1 MPAQITE
8 EDFLARV
15 RGFRE
20 SAFRLETRESYALDY
35 EEKEFRRFRA
45 GVPTAPTDI
54 EWWGP
59 WFGRVARFA
68 REGKTIGRVRVV
80 DEPPTDY
87 QRWML
92 WADRWH
98 AEAGEVIRYI
108 PRSKAVSIGLV
119 RGYDW
124 WLLDDRSVI
133 IMRFTEA
140 GEIDRKELIE
150 EPGSVARFQAW
161 RDLAIRNASPAAQV
175 AAA

>member
-1 MPAQITE
+1 MGQPIS
-8 EDFLARV
+8 EDEFLALV
-15 RGFRE
+15 RGFSE
-20 SAFRLETRESYALDY
+20 SAFRLETRESYALGY
-35 EEKEFRRFRA
+35 EETEFRRFLA
-45 GVPTAPTDI
+45 GTPSAPTDI
-54 EWWGP
+54 DWWGP
-59 WFGRVARFA
+59 WFGRVAQFA

-80 DEPPTDY
+80 DQPPTDY

-108 PRSKAVSIGLV
+108 PRSVAVDIGLV

-124 WLLDDRSVI
+124 WLLDDRRVI

-150 EPGSVARFQAW
+150 DPLIIARFLAW
-161 RDLAIRNASPAAQV
+161 RDLAIRNAAPAAQV